1 MGINSTL
8 VPAGSNLSL
17 PVAGPLITINKKPN
31 THQPWSCLFDGSLD
45 RWRLLPIFI
54 WTHWW
59 HRVPPYWC
67 HSTIRF
73 ALDTTRKTLHK
84 MDDPQSIHP
93 SIHPSIEFQFAS
105 SFFRFHFRLEF
116 DLLLFFD
123 LQIVPIAQL
132 EIEGLDWIG
141 SNSFVLIMRS
151 EWSYQDSRINW
162 IQLNSIDKVRNRIQ
176 FNSSPTSMLST
187 GVLSIGVASR
197 CSSRFQWL
205 SWGLFISILTLTV
218 ARVEIEAIGP
228 YLQCLRNQCFT
239 RIVNQLKLTVAR
251 VEIEAIGPYLQC
263 LRNQCFTRIIN
274 QLKRDRQTGNL
285 HGRFRFKIKFYNS
298 VAYIN
303 TVLVYICLF
312 IIQ

>member
-1 MGINSTL
+1 MTAIANIHMNPLVTSGASLLMPFNNSL
-8 VPAGSNLSL
+8 RSWYNEKNA
-17 PVAGPLITINKKPN
+17 
-31 THQPWSCLFDGSLD
+31 
-45 RWRLLPIFI
+45 
-54 WTHWW
+54 
-59 HRVPPYWC
+59 
-67 HSTIRF
+67 
-73 ALDTTRKTLHK
+73 
-84 MDDPQSIHP
+84 PQNGRSPIHP

-239 RIVNQLKLTVAR
+239 RI
-251 VEIEAIGPYLQC
+251 
-263 LRNQCFTRIIN
+263 IN

-285 HGRFRFKIKFYNS
+285 HRSLQI
-298 VAYIN
+298 
-303 TVLVYICLF
+303 
-312 IIQ
+312 